1 MLMLAVV
8 INCDESVFCMW
19 VFILLFLCLGL
30 TYVMLKL
37 SCMLASVVSVVILIV
52 CLVQLMSIWR

>member
-1 MLMLAVV
+1 MLAVV